1 MQLPDSLHFAI
12 TLAVLA
18 SQTGFAQARVL
29 SAPPEPSLL
38 NITRQWSR
46 ASALGDLREL
56 HTGSDYRELR
66 VWGGYGLTTETQ
78 GVVLRRANG
87 QWSAFLARVMRCEI
101 NIPRVVGETASR
113 ATMQQYTDEARH
125 QCGIKLRDVG
135 PGSQI
140 ITTDSLLVDSL
151 SVPGPTIEEAW
162 NGTVR
167 AGVLQLPAHVERQAV
182 IDDVF
187 TYVVELRSGNDYRA
201 SAIEHLEHSVTK
213 ADQQIKDV
221 YAAVNRLLKD
231 DQVLKP

>member
-1 MQLPDSLHFAI
+1 MPPYSLRCAF
-12 TLAVLA
+12 TLAVLVSEA
-18 SQTGFAQARVL
+18 GFGQAKVM

-46 ASALGDLREL
+46 ASTLGDLRESR
-56 HTGSDYRELR
+56 TGGDYRELR
-66 VWGGYGLTTETQ
+66 VWGGYGLSTETQ

-101 NIPRVVGETASR
+101 QIPRVVGETASR
-113 ATMQQYTDEARH
+113 ATMQHYSDEARH

-151 SVPGPTIEEAW
+151 SVLGATVEEAW
-162 NGTVR
+162 NAAVR
-167 AGVLQLPAHVERQAV
+167 SGVFELPGRVERHAV
-182 IDDVF
+182 IDYVF
-187 TYVVELRSGNDYRA
+187 TYVVELRSGNEYRA
-201 SAIEHLEHSVTK
+201 SAIEHLEHPVTK

-221 YAAVNRLLKD
+221 YAAVSRLLKD